1 MNVYYFCFSKDVPIS
16 TLKEK
21 QKSTTELTN
30 VKQLFLNRKV
40 FQTDK
45 VFTVESTSYEKATA
59 WIIDTWLPKVQGLL
73 FSKEDITSFLEEG
86 KVLKESTSKN
96 GIHFITNKK
105 SKSDEEKVNVLS
117 IVRCTKNMSL
127 AGRKIDASKWV
138 RIP

>member
-16 TLKEK
+16 TLKKK

-30 VKQLFLNRKV
+30 VKQLFLNRQV

-138 RIP
+138 RTP

>member
-21 QKSTTELTN
+21 QKSTAELTN
-30 VKQLFLNRKV
+30 VKQLFLKRQV

-59 WIIDTWLPKVQGLL
+59 WILDTWLPKVQGLL

-96 GIHFITNKK
+96 GIHLITNKK
-105 SKSDEEKVNVLS
+105 SKSNEDKVDVLS

-127 AGRKIDASKWV
+127 AGRKIDAFKWV
-138 RIP
+138 RTS